1 MKQDPRFMRSR
12 SGVVR
17 SGRKRKRGF
26 RIIAAVGILLLFAG
40 IGMSVLAYQFFTS
53 PDRFVA
59 RTLVVEGA
67 VFADPEAIR
76 LRVREILGGNMLM
89 VDLADLCDIV
99 EELPWVE
106 TVAARKVLP
115 DTLVLDVT
123 ESVPRAYAIVD
134 GQINLVDSSGEVVD
148 LLRPEHPYVGLP
160 AITGLEN
167 QSEAAVA
174 ERILFGTIILED
186 IRVNRPDWHGRI
198 SEVDVSD
205 PAAATVLLRDVAAP
219 VVIGRGDPI
228 VRLGKFFLIEAVLK
242 ERYDTVEHYDTRFD
256 RRLIVKPVGQEQ

>member
-12 SGVVR
+12 SGAIR

-40 IGMSVLAYQFFTS
+40 VGMSVLAYQFFTS

-67 VFADPEAIR
+67 VFADPETIR
-76 LRVREILGGNMLM
+76 VRVREILGGNMLM
-89 VDLADLCDIV
+89 VDLADLCDVV
-99 EELPWVE
+99 EDLPWVE

-115 DTLVLDVT
+115 DTLVLDVS
-123 ESVPRAYAIVD
+123 ESMPRAYAVID
-134 GQINLVDSSGEVVD
+134 GSIYLVDSSGELID
-148 LLRPEHPYVGLP
+148 SLRPEHPYVGLP
-160 AITGLEN
+160 AITGLEG

-174 ERILFGTIILED
+174 ERILFGTSILED
-186 IRVNRPDWHGRI
+186 IRVNRPDWHERI

-205 PAAATVLLRDVAAP
+205 PAVAAVLLRDVSAP
-219 VVIGRGDPI
+219 VLIGRGDPI

-242 ERYDTVEHYDTRFD
+242 ERYDTVEHYDARFD

>member
-1 MKQDPRFMRSR
+1 
-12 SGVVR
+12 VVR

-26 RIIAAVGILLLFAG
+26 RIIAVLGIFLLFAG
-40 IGMSVLAYQFFTS
+40 VGMTVLAYQYFTS

-59 RTLVVEGA
+59 RTLVVENS

-89 VDLADLCDIV
+89 VDLPELCDMV
-99 EELPWVE
+99 EDLPWVE
-106 TVAARKVLP
+106 DVAARKVLP

-123 ESVPRAYAIVD
+123 ESIPRAYAVID
-134 GQINLVDSSGEVVD
+134 GKLNLVDSKGEIID
-148 LLRPEHPYVGLP
+148 LLRPEHPFVGLP
-160 AITGLEN
+160 AITGLEDKS
-167 QSEAAVA
+167 QAAIA
-174 ERILFGTIILED
+174 ERLIFGMRILED
-186 IRVNRPDWHGRI
+186 IRVNRPDWHERI
-198 SEVDVSD
+198 SEIDVSD
-205 PAAATVLLRDVAAP
+205 PAAAAVLLRDASAP